1 MPRKYIVPDISSVSL
16 FKEKEK
22 ISQKWNS
29 LELSVPKKGLQEKKK
44 ISSTKFC
51 AWLQKLHDTLKVFQY
66 LPYNYKYVNK
76 SCFRCF
82 FCVWGNC
89 MARSIRII
97 FFIIYTCIKIIKKGL
112 HLKHIHMYM
121 YIYLRF
127 HSYSEKGRTLVPMS
141 QVMFHLFLFPIKIFN
156 NLIYLIMYIFIGLPT
171 LYM

>member
-22 ISQKWNS
+22 ISQRWNS

-89 MARSIRII
+89 MARS
-97 FFIIYTCIKIIKKGL
+97 TCIKIIKKGL
-112 HLKHIHMYM
+112 HLKHIHM

>member
-22 ISQKWNS
+22 ISQRWNS

-82 FCVWGNC
+82 FVCEATAWPEAYV
-89 MARSIRII
+89 S
-97 FFIIYTCIKIIKKGL
+97 FFYHIHMYQNHIKKGL
-112 HLKHIHMYM
+112 HLKHTHMYM

>member
-1 MPRKYIVPDISSVSL
+1 MKFARTFRP
-16 FKEKEK
+16 EKRFAGE
-22 ISQKWNS
+22 
-29 LELSVPKKGLQEKKK
+29 KK

-51 AWLQKLHDTLKVFQY
+51 AWLQKLHDTLKVFQD

-82 FCVWGNC
+82 FFCVWGNC

-97 FFIIYTCIKIIKKGL
+97 YICIKIIKKGL

-127 HSYSEKGRTLVPMS
+127 HSYYEKGRTLVPMS
-141 QVMFHLFLFPIKIFN
+141 QVMLHLFLFPIKIFN

>member
-22 ISQKWNS
+22 ISQRWNS

-112 HLKHIHMYM
+112 HLKHIHMY
-121 YIYLRF
+121 IYLRF

>member
-1 MPRKYIVPDISSVSL
+1 MKFARTFRP
-16 FKEKEK
+16 EKRFA
-22 ISQKWNS
+22 
-29 LELSVPKKGLQEKKK
+29 GEKKN
-44 ISSTKFC
+44 SSTKFC
-51 AWLQKLHDTLKVFQY
+51 AWIQKLHDTLKVFQY

-76 SCFRCF
+76 SCFRWVF
-82 FCVWGNC
+82 FVCEATAWPEAYV
-89 MARSIRII
+89 S

-121 YIYLRF
+121 YIYWRF

>member
-1 MPRKYIVPDISSVSL
+1 MKFARTFRP
-16 FKEKEK
+16 EKRFAGE
-22 ISQKWNS
+22 
-29 LELSVPKKGLQEKKK
+29 KK

-89 MARSIRII
+89 MARSIG
-97 FFIIYTCIKIIKKGL
+97 IIYICIKIIKKGL
-112 HLKHIHMYM
+112 HLKHIHM